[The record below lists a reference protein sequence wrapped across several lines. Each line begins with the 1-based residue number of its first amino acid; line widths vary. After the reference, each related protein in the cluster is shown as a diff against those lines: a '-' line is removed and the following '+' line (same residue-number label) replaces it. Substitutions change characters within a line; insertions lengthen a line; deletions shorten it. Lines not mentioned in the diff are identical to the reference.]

1 VCTFKP
7 NPLIFFLA
15 FTAGCVN
22 TIGFL
27 DIQQHLS
34 HMTGTLSLMSYYV
47 ATGQSLYVILGML
60 VLGMFV
66 MGSMCATVIIHCAK
80 THHIHSKYALPFLI
94 EAILLFMFSLI
105 NIQSLNHILAS
116 PLVVSAY
123 LSFTMG
129 LHNAVVTKMTQFKT
143 RATHVTGILTDIGI
157 ELGRWLY
164 AALNNTS
171 LIGNTASVSVFNKN
185 RLTEILLVIICFFI
199 GGLTGAVF
207 FDWIGYVPVML
218 LSLILAWLTIP
229 VVFKDIVLVWRRK

>member
-1 VCTFKP
+1 
-7 NPLIFFLA
+7 
-15 FTAGCVN
+15 
-22 TIGFL
+22 
-27 DIQQHLS
+27 
-34 HMTGTLSLMSYYV
+34 
-47 ATGQSLYVILGML
+47 
-60 VLGMFV
+60 
-66 MGSMCATVIIHCAK
+66 
-80 THHIHSKYALPFLI
+80 
-94 EAILLFMFSLI
+94 
-105 NIQSLNHILAS
+105 
-116 PLVVSAY
+116 
-123 LSFTMG
+123 MG

-164 AALNNTS
+164 ATLNNTS

-185 RLTEILLVIICFFI
+185 RLKEMLLVIICFFI